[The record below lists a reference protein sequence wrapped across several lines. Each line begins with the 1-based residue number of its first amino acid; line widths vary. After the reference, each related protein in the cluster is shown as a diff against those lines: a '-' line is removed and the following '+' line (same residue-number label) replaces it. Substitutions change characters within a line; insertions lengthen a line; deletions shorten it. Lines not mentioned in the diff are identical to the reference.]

1 MPDRDYSSR
10 SPVEKLGIKAGHAVA
25 LESAAWPLDP
35 ALSAAVLLEAGRAV
49 AAEEE
54 PVDTALITVD
64 NTTDAEALLRRW
76 QGRLR
81 LTGAIWLLSPKRGCP
96 GYIDQRLLI
105 DGGLAAGLVDNKV
118 CSVSETVSA
127 MRFVIRLRDRSRR

>member
-10 SPVEKLGIKAGHAVA
+10 SPVEKLGIKEGNAVI

-35 ALSAAVLLEAGRAV
+35 VLSEAVLRRAGREV
-49 AAEEE
+49 AALGE
-54 PVDTALITVD
+54 PIDTALVTVD
-64 NTTDAEALLRRW
+64 DSTDAESTLRHW
-76 QGRLR
+76 KARLR
-81 LTGAIWLLSPKRGCP
+81 PTGAIWLLSPKRGCP

-105 DGGLAAGLVDNKV
+105 DAGLAAGLVDHKV

-127 MRFVIRLRDRSRR
+127 MRFVIRLRDRSPR